1 MEKSDLKFLKEEIYK
16 CKKELS
22 KLELQAKKSANV
34 QKVYNKLLVKKA
46 VLMQKYK
53 KLVQKP
59 SIGEKIKKLLRIQTK
74 KKLICD
80 YFKTSV
86 V

>member
-1 MEKSDLKFLKEEIYK
+1 MEKSNLKFLKEEIYK
-16 CKKELS
+16 CKKELL
-22 KLELQAKKSANV
+22 KLEPQAKRCENV

-74 KKLICD
+74 KRLICD

>member
-1 MEKSDLKFLKEEIYK
+1 MEKSDLKNLKKEISK
-16 CKKELS
+16 CKKELL
-22 KLELQAKKSANV
+22 KLEPQAKRCGNV
-34 QKVYNKLLVKKA
+34 QKVYNRLLVKKA

-53 KLVQKP
+53 KIVQKP
-59 SIGEKIKKLLRIQTK
+59 SFGEKIKKLLRIQTK